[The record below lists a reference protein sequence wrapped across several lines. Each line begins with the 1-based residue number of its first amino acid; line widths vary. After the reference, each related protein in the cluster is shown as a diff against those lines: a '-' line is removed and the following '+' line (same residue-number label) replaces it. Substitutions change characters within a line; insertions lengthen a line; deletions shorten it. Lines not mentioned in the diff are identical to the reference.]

1 MRAGICWCCIPD
13 AEEETVN
20 PNSVP
25 TSTHVVHILAS
36 VGSLMILIGSARQAQ
51 DSLREFR
58 AEFQRLRNELGDRI
72 NQLRGV
78 AIELARRFSQV
89 MSDEIVQTAYV
100 SVQLVIL
107 IGSLYPLLR
116 DRARTRRQLPEDPEL
131 QRAQMRMNSL
141 LRTTLNWTFIMLGA
155 IAVFLGTI
163 IDLIT
168 SWLADLSSRTFE
180 GSKHYPRTIW
190 ESRCETGT

>member
-1 MRAGICWCCIPD
+1 M
-13 AEEETVN
+13 N

-36 VGSLMILIGSARQAQ
+36 VGTLMILIGSARQAH

-58 AEFQRLRNELGDRI
+58 AEFQRLRYELGDRI

-78 AIELARRFSQV
+78 GIELARRFSQL

-100 SVQLVIL
+100 SIQLVIL
-107 IGSLYPLLR
+107 IGSFFPFLR
-116 DRARTRRQLPEDPEL
+116 DRARARRQLPEDPEL
-131 QRAQMRMNSL
+131 REAQIRMNSL
-141 LRTTLNWTFIMLGA
+141 YRTALNWTFIMLGA
-155 IAVFLGTI
+155 TVVFLGTT

-168 SWLADLSSRTFE
+168 SWLADLRT
-180 GSKHYPRTIW
+180 
-190 ESRCETGT
+190 